1 MVKVLLQKPWFLWY
15 NSKNRREVT
24 HMAYLIIVL
33 AAYLLGSSSMAYC
46 LSLIKKVDIRKNG
59 SGNLGASN
67 ATVLFGWGAGV
78 IVAVHDIGKAVLA
91 VLLAKLLF
99 PELEYAGAAAGVACV
114 LGHIF
119 PFYLKFKGGKGLAS
133 FWGMMLALNWKVALV
148 MLALGLVITVVTDYI
163 SLAAL
168 SICVTAP
175 VGIWL
180 TTGGIVVPLI
190 LCIATVVMIFKHI
203 ENIHRI
209 LNHTEIGLRS
219 TAKGEKRMK

>member
-1 MVKVLLQKPWFLWY
+1 M
-15 NSKNRREVT
+15 S
-24 HMAYLIIVL
+24 YLI
-33 AAYLLGSSSMAYC
+33 AALLGYLLGCSNMAYW
-46 LSLIKKVDIRKNG
+46 LSRIKQVDIRNNG

-67 ATVLFGWGAGV
+67 ATVLLGWGAGV

-99 PELEYAGAAAGVACV
+99 PELEYVGAAAGVACV

-133 FWGMMLALNWKVALV
+133 FWGMVLALNWKVALGLLV
-148 MLALGLVITVVTDYI
+148 LGLVVTVVTDFI

-168 SICVTAP
+168 SISITAP

-180 TTGGIVVPLI
+180 VTGKLMVPMI

-203 ENIHRI
+203 ENIQRI
-209 LNHTEIGLRS
+209 INRTEIGLRS
-219 TAKGEKRMK
+219 TAKGENRIK